1 MKRFTLAFFLWIGL
15 VAGADAQDAAR
26 RASLDAMQAALSV
39 CVAYYSLELKCT
51 DENSISAKFA
61 RVAKHSN
68 EAATVLGMPA
78 ADVAL
83 RLELDVLIE
92 TSLIPEGCAN
102 VQTLRSRYD
111 PECDPLAADDAPK

>member
-1 MKRFTLAFFLWIGL
+1 MKQFTLAFFIWIGL

-39 CVAYYSLELKCT
+39 CVAYYSLELKCS
-51 DENSISAKFA
+51 DEESLSAKYA
-61 RVAKHSN
+61 RAAERSN
-68 EAATVLGMPA
+68 EAARVLGMPA
-78 ADVAL
+78 ADAAL

-102 VQTLRSRYD
+102 VKTLRSRYD
-111 PECDPLAADDAPK
+111 VECDPSAADDAPK